1 MRWNNFRARRS
12 SARPLEQFS
21 RSPHF
26 SAAAGTVFALAALQ
40 RSRWNS
46 FRARRTPARLLNKI
60 SANDTE
66 FCFIS
71 YFCNEIH

>member
-1 MRWNNFRARRS
+1 MLAALQRVRWNS
-12 SARPLEQFS
+12 FS

-26 SAAAGTVFALAALQ
+26 SAAAGTVSVLAALQ
-40 RSRWNS
+40 RVRWNS
-46 FRARRTPARLLNKI
+46 FRARRTSAEPLNKI